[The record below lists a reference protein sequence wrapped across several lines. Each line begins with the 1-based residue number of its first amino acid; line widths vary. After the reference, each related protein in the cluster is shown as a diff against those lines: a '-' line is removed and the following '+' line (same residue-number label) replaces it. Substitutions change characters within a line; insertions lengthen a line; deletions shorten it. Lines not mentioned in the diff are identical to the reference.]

1 MEAAPWA
8 FGIRCRMG
16 TNRTMRQGAI
26 NKTNMI
32 KGVVIMMI
40 RNLSQRLP
48 TSGEDGERRIGP
60 MDQTRLSWLNKLSI
74 MGTPRTGR

>member
-1 MEAAPWA
+1 M
-8 FGIRCRMG
+8 GIRHPMQDGHESDNEAGCH
-16 TNRTMRQGAI
+16 QQDH
-26 NKTNMI
+26 MI

-40 RNLSQRLP
+40 RTLSQRLP